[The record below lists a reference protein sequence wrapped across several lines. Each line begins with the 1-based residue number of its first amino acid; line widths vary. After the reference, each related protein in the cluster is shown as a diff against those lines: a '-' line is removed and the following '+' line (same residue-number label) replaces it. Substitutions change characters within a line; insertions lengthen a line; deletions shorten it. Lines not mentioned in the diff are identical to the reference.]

1 MNRECRITALP
12 SPGRAAL
19 AIVVLCAA
27 SGSVAAQG
35 VAKQGIEYRSAGL
48 ALIAHDAPSP
58 QGRQLFRLHP
68 GTPLEIVVT
77 QDGWVRVRE
86 PGGALTW
93 VEKGALSSRRTL
105 IVTVERA
112 TIRREPQ
119 ASAAPAFEAV
129 RSVVLEVI
137 APPAL
142 GWVRVRHAEGLEGYV
157 NASEVWGL

>member
-1 MNRECRITALP
+1 MNRERRITAIPLP
-12 SPGRAAL
+12 GLAAL
-19 AIVVLCAA
+19 AVVVLCAA
-27 SGSVAAQG
+27 SGAVAA
-35 VAKQGIEYRSAGL
+35 QGIEYRSAGPS
-48 ALIAHDAPSP
+48 LIAHDAPSP
-58 QGRQLFRLHP
+58 QGRKLFRLRP
-68 GTPLEIVVT
+68 GTPVEVIVN

-93 VEKGALSSRRTL
+93 VEQHALSSRRTL

-119 ASAAPAFEAV
+119 ASASPAFEAV
-129 RSVVLEVI
+129 RNVVLEIV

-157 NASEVWGL
+157 RASEVWGL

>member
-1 MNRECRITALP
+1 MNRERRITAIPLP
-12 SPGRAAL
+12 GLAAL
-19 AIVVLCAA
+19 AVVVLCAA
-27 SGSVAAQG
+27 SGAVAA
-35 VAKQGIEYRSAGL
+35 QGIEYRSAGPS
-48 ALIAHDAPSP
+48 LIAHDAPSP
-58 QGRQLFRLHP
+58 QGRKLFRLRP
-68 GTPLEIVVT
+68 GTPVEVIVN

-93 VEKGALSSRRTL
+93 VEQHALNSRRTL

-119 ASAAPAFEAV
+119 ASASPAFEAV
-129 RSVVLEVI
+129 RNVVLEIV

-157 NASEVWGL
+157 HASEVWGL